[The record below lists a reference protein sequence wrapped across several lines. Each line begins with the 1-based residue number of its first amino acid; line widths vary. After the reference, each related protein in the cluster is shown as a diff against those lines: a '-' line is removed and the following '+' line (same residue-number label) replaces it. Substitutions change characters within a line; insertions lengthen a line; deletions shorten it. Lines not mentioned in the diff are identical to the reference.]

1 MACDSTHT
9 FKTINY
15 ILLQNTPHIEYIAI
29 LFNANNFVT
38 LSCFDKAALITKKS
52 PAVCRAFLMQLRH
65 LLLALPLNG
74 VCPRGYHTR

>member
-15 ILLQNTPHIEYIAI
+15 ILLQNTPPIEYIAI

-38 LSCFDKAALITKKS
+38 LSCFDKAALITKK
-52 PAVCRAFLMQLRH
+52 
-65 LLLALPLNG
+65 ALQFAGLF
-74 VCPRGYHTR
+74 